1 MTRFTDR
8 ANAAVE
14 VEAVDLESCS
24 TVQLLAGRVILA
36 AGALG
41 TTRIALRSLEA
52 YDQAVPLV
60 CNEHAYIPS
69 LRLAGV
75 GDGTAPP
82 AHALAQLTAMLDPT
96 GDQQHLVQAQLYS
109 FTGMLLTRLLKE
121 SPLAYRESLPL
132 FSTLA
137 PAIVTSV
144 VQHEDRPH
152 PDKYCVLRRGA
163 TPLDD
168 ALEIRWQPERD
179 CMREARN
186 TRKTLAGLLRR
197 LGCWPLGII
206 EPGPGSSIHYGGMFA
221 PSDQELPLTVARDGV
236 LRGTRRVHVVDGAG
250 FAYLP
255 AKGPTLTL
263 MANAHRIADA
273 IVFR

>member
-1 MTRFTDR
+1 
-8 ANAAVE
+8 
-14 VEAVDLESCS
+14 
-24 TVQLLAGRVILA
+24 
-36 AGALG
+36 
-41 TTRIALRSLEA
+41 
-52 YDQAVPLV
+52 
-60 CNEHAYIPS
+60 
-69 LRLAGV
+69 
-75 GDGTAPP
+75 
-82 AHALAQLTAMLDPT
+82 
-96 GDQQHLVQAQLYS
+96 
-109 FTGMLLTRLLKE
+109 
-121 SPLAYRESLPL
+121 
-132 FSTLA
+132 
-137 PAIVTSV
+137 
-144 VQHEDRPH
+144 
-152 PDKYCVLRRGA
+152 
-163 TPLDD
+163 
-168 ALEIRWQPERD
+168 
-179 CMREARN
+179 MREARN